1 MCKSAESQLCAGTA
15 AEAATLE
22 WIQAA
27 EARAVAEQAL
37 TVLQA
42 HAATLSA
49 SLS

>member
-1 MCKSAESQLCAGTA
+1 MD
-15 AEAATLE
+15 
-22 WIQAA
+22 WVRAA

-49 SLS
+49 SLA